1 MDAPKASYSI
11 ALMANVLG
19 VTRAGYDAW
28 KRRATQRGKRA
39 RLAQVG
45 AGIDAEEGHNGIVV
59 RGVVGGLV
67 GGLVRGVVR
76 GVAGGIVSS
85 RVADVPA
92 DWFNSSIK
100 ATPRR
105 VAQREVG

>member
-19 VTRAGYDAW
+19 VTRTGYDAW
-28 KRRATQRGKRA
+28 KSRATQRGKRA

-59 RGVVGGLV
+59 RGVV

>member
-1 MDAPKASYSI
+1 MPH
-11 ALMANVLG
+11 
-19 VTRAGYDAW
+19 
-28 KRRATQRGKRA
+28 A

-59 RGVVGGLV
+59 RGVVGGLIRGVV
-67 GGLVRGVVR
+67 GGLIGGVT
-76 GVAGGIVSS
+76 GGIVSS
-85 RVADVPA
+85 KVAGVPA
-92 DWFNSSIK
+92 DWFNDSIK

>member
-1 MDAPKASYSI
+1 MPH
-11 ALMANVLG
+11 
-19 VTRAGYDAW
+19 
-28 KRRATQRGKRA
+28 A

-45 AGIDAEEGHNGIVV
+45 SVIDAEEGPNGIVV
-59 RGVVGGLV
+59 RGVVDGRV
-67 GGLVRGVVR
+67 G

-85 RVADVPA
+85 KVAGVPA
-92 DWFNSSIK
+92 DWFNDSIK

>member
-28 KRRATQRGKRA
+28 KSRATQRGKRA

-67 GGLVRGVVR
+67 GG
-76 GVAGGIVSS
+76 VAGGLVSS
-85 RVADVPA
+85 RVAGVPA
-92 DWFNSSIK
+92 DWFNDSIK

>member
-1 MDAPKASYSI
+1 MEETSHP
-11 ALMANVLG
+11 
-19 VTRAGYDAW
+19 AG
-28 KRRATQRGKRA
+28 QA
-39 RLAQVG
+39 RIGAQVG
-45 AGIDAEEGHNGIVV
+45 VRINAEEGHNGIVI

-67 GGLVRGVVR
+67 G

-85 RVADVPA
+85 RVAGVPA
-92 DWFNSSIK
+92 DWFNNSIN

>member
-1 MDAPKASYSI
+1 MP
-11 ALMANVLG
+11 
-19 VTRAGYDAW
+19 
-28 KRRATQRGKRA
+28 RA

-59 RGVVGGLV
+59 RGVVDGRV
-67 GGLVRGVVR
+67 G

-85 RVADVPA
+85 RVAGVPA
-92 DWFNSSIK
+92 DWSNNSIN

-105 VAQREVG
+105 VAQQEVG

>member
-1 MDAPKASYSI
+1 MPH
-11 ALMANVLG
+11 
-19 VTRAGYDAW
+19 
-28 KRRATQRGKRA
+28 A

-59 RGVVGGLV
+59 RGVVGGLI
-67 GGLVRGVVR
+67 G

-85 RVADVPA
+85 KVAGVPA
-92 DWFNSSIK
+92 DWFNYSIK

>member
-1 MDAPKASYSI
+1 MPH
-11 ALMANVLG
+11 
-19 VTRAGYDAW
+19 
-28 KRRATQRGKRA
+28 A

-45 AGIDAEEGHNGIVV
+45 AAIGAEEGHNGIVD
-59 RGVVGGLV
+59 RGVVGGLI
-67 GGLVRGVVR
+67 GGVVG

-85 RVADVPA
+85 KVAGVPA
-92 DWFNSSIK
+92 DWFNDSIK

>member
-1 MDAPKASYSI
+1 MPH
-11 ALMANVLG
+11 
-19 VTRAGYDAW
+19 
-28 KRRATQRGKRA
+28 A

-59 RGVVGGLV
+59 RGVVGGLIGGVV
-67 GGLVRGVVR
+67 GGLVG
-76 GVAGGIVSS
+76 GVAGGVTAS
-85 RVADVPA
+85 RVAGVPA
-92 DWFNSSIK
+92 DWFNDSIK

>member
-1 MDAPKASYSI
+1 MPH
-11 ALMANVLG
+11 
-19 VTRAGYDAW
+19 
-28 KRRATQRGKRA
+28 A

-59 RGVVGGLV
+59 RGVVGGLI
-67 GGLVRGVVR
+67 G

-85 RVADVPA
+85 KVAGVPA
-92 DWFNSSIK
+92 DWFNDSMK

>member
-1 MDAPKASYSI
+1 MPH
-11 ALMANVLG
+11 
-19 VTRAGYDAW
+19 
-28 KRRATQRGKRA
+28 A

-59 RGVVGGLV
+59 RGVVGGLI
-67 GGLVRGVVR
+67 G

-85 RVADVPA
+85 KVAGVPA
-92 DWFNSSIK
+92 DWFNDSIK

>member
-1 MDAPKASYSI
+1 MPH
-11 ALMANVLG
+11 
-19 VTRAGYDAW
+19 
-28 KRRATQRGKRA
+28 A

-59 RGVVGGLV
+59 RGVVGGLI
-67 GGLVRGVVR
+67 GGVT
-76 GVAGGIVSS
+76 GGIVSS
-85 RVADVPA
+85 KVAGVPA
-92 DWFNSSIK
+92 DWFNDSIK

>member
-1 MDAPKASYSI
+1 VPH
-11 ALMANVLG
+11 
-19 VTRAGYDAW
+19 
-28 KRRATQRGKRA
+28 A

-59 RGVVGGLV
+59 RGVVGGLI
-67 GGLVRGVVR
+67 GGVT
-76 GVAGGIVSS
+76 GGIVSS
-85 RVADVPA
+85 KVAGVPA
-92 DWFNSSIK
+92 DWFNDSIK

>member
-1 MDAPKASYSI
+1 MPH
-11 ALMANVLG
+11 
-19 VTRAGYDAW
+19 
-28 KRRATQRGKRA
+28 A

-67 GGLVRGVVR
+67 GG
-76 GVAGGIVSS
+76 VAGGVTAS
-85 RVADVPA
+85 RVAGVPA
-92 DWFNSSIK
+92 DWFNDSMK

>member
-1 MDAPKASYSI
+1 MPH
-11 ALMANVLG
+11 
-19 VTRAGYDAW
+19 
-28 KRRATQRGKRA
+28 A

-59 RGVVGGLV
+59 RGVVGGLI
-67 GGLVRGVVR
+67 GA
-76 GVAGGIVSS
+76 VAGGIVSS
-85 RVADVPA
+85 KVAGVPA
-92 DWFNSSIK
+92 DWFNDSMK

>member
-1 MDAPKASYSI
+1 MPH
-11 ALMANVLG
+11 
-19 VTRAGYDAW
+19 
-28 KRRATQRGKRA
+28 A

-59 RGVVGGLV
+59 RGVVDGRIG
-67 GGLVRGVVR
+67 

-85 RVADVPA
+85 RVAGVPA
-92 DWFNSSIK
+92 DWSNNSIN